1 MRGLFSKRKTPGK
14 PAGET
19 LKGAGETRTGET
31 RTGETQTGEPLSG
44 GARTPETAPRASRI
58 GDRFALALR
67 EALAGRPY
75 EVVQNVQLKD
85 FLALTPGGV
94 LGREARRKLDF
105 LIVAQPGAVPVL
117 AIMLTTH
124 TYGRDRRRAPEVKK
138 DPDVTGNSIVT
149 VLHLDPHEL
158 QTPQAIQK
166 VLGPHL

>member
-1 MRGLFSKRKTPGK
+1 MRGLFSKRKAPAK
-14 PAGET
+14 PTGET
-19 LKGAGETRTGET
+19 PRGAGET
-31 RTGETQTGEPLSG
+31 RTGETQTGETQ
-44 GARTPETAPRASRI
+44 TPETSPRGSRVD
-58 GDRFALALR
+58 DRFARALR
-67 EALAGRPY
+67 EALVGRPY
-75 EVVQNVQLKD
+75 QVVQNVQLKD

-105 LIVAQPGAVPVL
+105 LIIAQPGAVPVL

-149 VLHLDPHEL
+149 VLDLDPNEL
-158 QTPQAIQK
+158 QTSQAILG